1 VIGAPQTPD
10 SRADGCTG
18 AFTARHYDRILV
30 SELVVIAGMS
40 GAGRTVAADNLE
52 DLGWFVMD
60 NLPPALIP
68 KVAELADGSSN
79 ASDRLALVVGSGR
92 YHEEMAPLVAMLR
105 SKFGRVQ
112 LLFLDAST
120 EVLVRRYESSR
131 RVHPFAA
138 NEPGTLGE
146 VIEAERIA
154 LEPLRAGA
162 DLVLDTTD
170 LNVHQ
175 LRDRMVNVFSDGG
188 AGHTMHTTVTSFGY
202 KHGLPLDVDMVF
214 DCRFLPNP
222 HWVEE
227 LRPQTGLDEPVA
239 DYVLEQ
245 PVTGAFLARL
255 ERLLALILPFYV
267 QEGKS
272 YLTIAFGCTGGRHRS
287 VAIAERMAKVLEQ
300 LGHAPAVVHRDV
312 AK

>member
-1 VIGAPQTPD
+1 M
-10 SRADGCTG
+10 
-18 AFTARHYDRILV
+18 

-40 GAGRTVAADNLE
+40 GAGRTVAAGNLE

-68 KVAELADGSSN
+68 KVAELADGSSS
-79 ASDRLALVVGSGR
+79 AGDRMALVVGSGR
-92 YHEEMAPLVAMLR
+92 YHEEMAPLVGVLR
-105 SKFGRVQ
+105 SKFSRVQ
-112 LLFLDAST
+112 LVFLDCST
-120 EVLVRRYESSR
+120 DVLVRRYESSR
-131 RVHPFAA
+131 RVHPFR
-138 NEPGTLGE
+138 PHGTGTLSE

-154 LEPLRAGA
+154 LEPLRAEA
-162 DLVLDTTD
+162 DLVVDTTD

-175 LRDRMVNVFSDGG
+175 LRERMVESFSDGG

-202 KHGLPLDVDMVF
+202 KHGLPLDVDMVI

-227 LRPQTGLDEPVA
+227 LRPLTGMDETVA

-272 YLTIAFGCTGGRHRS
+272 YFTIAFGCTGGRHRS
-287 VAIAERMAKVLEQ
+287 VAIAERMAQVLEG

-312 AK
+312 GK